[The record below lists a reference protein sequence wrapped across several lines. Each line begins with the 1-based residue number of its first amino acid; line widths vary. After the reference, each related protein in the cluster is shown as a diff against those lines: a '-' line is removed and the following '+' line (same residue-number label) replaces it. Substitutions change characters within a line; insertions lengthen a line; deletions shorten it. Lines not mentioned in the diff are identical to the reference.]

1 MGHTVGV
8 LLDRKIFMGISKGKT
23 GNEKLSLYNQVAKQ
37 HNLTPFYTSLHQ
49 IGITTAQGYI
59 YTKNK
64 YKFVRRPIPKVTHNR
79 AMTLSPFLKRKLKQ
93 LSKNSF
99 IFNRQNRYD
108 KYYIYKL
115 LHQNIH
121 LRDYLPVSLKYS
133 EKVLKSA
140 MAAYQSLFIKPTND
154 SIGNGIMKLTKQLS
168 GKWLL
173 FWKKGKQTLLSAK
186 RAVSVI
192 QKVVG
197 KRTYMIQE
205 TIALATYKGRPYDL
219 RVSVQRG
226 TSGRWQVTGVVG
238 KVASAGRHVTNVA
251 KGGKVRRT
259 EVLFKN
265 NRFNFETMMND
276 IRRASISIMNDL
288 SGKLPHLADVGLD
301 IGIDHRGH
309 IKLIEVNGRDQR
321 YSFKKAKMSATFYR
335 TYETPLQYAKY
346 LLQQAQS
353 SKS

>member
-1 MGHTVGV
+1 MSHTVGV
-8 LLDRKIFMGISKGKT
+8 LLDRKTFMGIPKGKT
-23 GNEKLSLYNQVAKQ
+23 GSEKLSLYNQAAKQ
-37 HNLTPFYTSLHQ
+37 HKLTAFYTSLHQ
-49 IGITTAQGYI
+49 IGATSAQGYI

-64 YKFVRRPIPKVTHNR
+64 YKFARRPIPKVTHNR
-79 AMTLSPFLKRKLKQ
+79 AITLSPSLKRKLKQ
-93 LSKNSF
+93 LSRSSI

-108 KYYIYKL
+108 KHYIYKL

-133 EKVLKSA
+133 EKELKSA
-140 MAAYQSLFIKPTND
+140 MAAYHSLFIKPTND
-154 SIGNGIMKLTKQLS
+154 SIGNGIMKLSKHLS

-173 FWKKGKQTLLSAK
+173 FWKKGKPTLLSAK
-186 RAVSVI
+186 RAVYVI
-192 QKVVG
+192 QRIVG
-197 KRTYMIQE
+197 KKTYMIQE
-205 TIALATYKGRPYDL
+205 AIALATYKGRPYDL

-226 TSGRWQVTGVVG
+226 ITGRWQVTGVVG
-238 KVASAGRHVTNVA
+238 KVAGAGRHVTNVA

-265 NRFNFETMMND
+265 NRFDFETMMD
-276 IRRASISIMNDL
+276 AIRSASISIMNDL
-288 SGKLPHLADVGLD
+288 SEKLPHLADVGLD

-335 TYETPLQYAKY
+335 TYETPLLYAKY
-346 LLQQAQS
+346 LLQQ
-353 SKS
+353 SKTSNS